1 MLSWLIRNRI
11 DAFERK
17 LGYDMSYVREMLA
30 TDRKALMKFMKATQL
45 GTYTRDIP
53 RDVHWGV
60 KLVSIVHEDCG
71 PCTQLGV
78 TMALAEGVDAKLIK
92 ALLSGDVAAV
102 PEPVAL
108 GVRFARAVLAHAPEA
123 DEAREEIERR
133 WGKRAVL
140 SLAFAITTAKIYPTV
155 KYALGYGKAC
165 QRITVAGT
173 QVAVVRDEAGPLA
186 GGGAVAG
193 AQGVHAAAGAQ
204 A

>member
-17 LGYDMSYVREMLA
+17 LGYDMTYVREMLA

-45 GTYTRDIP
+45 GTYMRDIP

-78 TMALAEGVDAKLIK
+78 TLALAEGVDARLIE
-92 ALLSGDVAAV
+92 ALLSGDLAAV

-108 GVRFARAVLAHAPEA
+108 GVRFANAVLAHAAEA

-155 KYALGYGKAC
+155 KYALGHGKAC

-173 QVAVVRDEAGPLA
+173 QVTVVREAVEPARGVA
-186 GGGAVAG
+186 GG
-193 AQGVHAAAGAQ
+193 AQAPAAHVAAGAR